1 MVDQIHIFCLLGD
14 AGEEE
19 GNTEK
24 YKTGVQVSVS
34 SFKDKNII
42 FLNSSECRGHHLQ
55 SWIEVFLERLCCCYF
70 CSWLSSDRQGLDQLV
85 TDFVA
90 HVEQKRDKLKCK

>member
-42 FLNSSECRGHHLQ
+42 FLNSSETKNAGG
-55 SWIEVFLERLCCCYF
+55 I
-70 CSWLSSDRQGLDQLV
+70 
-85 TDFVA
+85 T
-90 HVEQKRDKLKCK
+90 